1 MLDRFYL
8 HNFVG
13 AKVNEIGEVL
23 SKANITQDFKS
34 YYFHIIKNL
43 IKKG

>member
-23 SKANITQDFKS
+23 SKANIQ
-34 YYFHIIKNL
+34 KNL
-43 IKKG
+43 NSILLKIE

>member
-23 SKANITQDFKS
+23 SKTNTTQDFKS
-34 YYFHIIKNL
+34 YYFHIIK
-43 IKKG
+43 IG

>member
-23 SKANITQDFKS
+23 SGANMCLNI
-34 YYFHIIKNL
+34 HIYKN
-43 IKKG
+43 

>member
-1 MLDRFYL
+1 MLDRFCL

-23 SKANITQDFKS
+23 SKANITQDFES
-34 YYFHIIKNL
+34 YYFHIIKNW